1 MKKTEKTVF
10 SVFTRRKKYDNMV
23 KKTGT
28 RPKTESSN
36 MKLSISTLGCRVNQY
51 ESDAI
56 TEMAEAEGFE
66 VVPFG
71 IPCDIAVINTCSVT
85 AESEKKSRKL
95 IRRAAALSDG
105 HVIVTGCSV
114 GSSAEKIK
122 KIPGVRAVLGNGA
135 KDLVISSAKGIM
147 SDNITTDD
155 TDLSAAPMT
164 DMTDL
169 ATTRAHRAR
178 AFIKIEDGCNGKC
191 AYCII
196 PSVRGPVRSRS
207 AKSILNEVKKVSATC
222 PEIILTGIETAA
234 FGTDRKEKDA
244 LAKLMRDVDRIPT
257 VKRLTLGSL
266 DPTALTDGFLENA
279 ASLES
284 LLPHFHISV
293 QSGCSSVLARMR
305 RKYRA
310 DTILERMEAARK
322 AIPGVSFSADVIVGF
337 PGETEEEFLETVA
350 FCKEARFMHLH
361 IFPYSRRKGTFADTM
376 ADQVPEHVKSERL
389 AKLAGLQADI
399 KRQFMEELCNKY
411 HDGGCL
417 VLAEQKKN
425 GYYIAHSPEFA
436 EVRIDS
442 DCDIVGTVC
451 DVVLDSTDGEVCFG
465 RLAYKVRPSKK
476 RDI

>member
-1 MKKTEKTVF
+1 
-10 SVFTRRKKYDNMV
+10 
-23 KKTGT
+23 
-28 RPKTESSN
+28 

-56 TEMAEAEGFE
+56 AEMAEAKGFE

-71 IPCDIAVINTCSVT
+71 TPCDIAVINTCSVT
-85 AESEKKSRKL
+85 AESDKKSRKL
-95 IRRAAALSDG
+95 IRRAVALSDG

-135 KDLVISSAKGIM
+135 KDLVISTANDILSGQACEP
-147 SDNITTDD
+147 TDF
-155 TDLSAAPMT
+155 SEVPMT
-164 DMTDL
+164 KIADL
-169 ATTRAHRAR
+169 ETTRAHRAR

-207 AKSILNEVKKVSATC
+207 AESILNEVEKVSVTC

-266 DPTALTDGFLENA
+266 DPTALTDGFLESA

-305 RKYRA
+305 RRYRA
-310 DTILERMEAARK
+310 DTVLERMEATRK
-322 AIPGVSFSADVIVGF
+322 VIPGVSFSADVIVGF

-361 IFPYSRRKGTFADTM
+361 IFPYSRRKGTVADTM
-376 ADQVPEHVKSERL
+376 DSQIPEYVKDERL
-389 AKLAGLQADI
+389 ANLASIQADI
-399 KRQFMEELCNKY
+399 KRQFMEELCEKY
-411 HDGGCL
+411 RNGGCL
-417 VLAEQKKN
+417 VLTEQKKSC
-425 GYYIAHSPEFA
+425 YYIGHSPEFA

-442 DCDIVGTVC
+442 DRDVVGTVC
-451 DVVLDSTDGEVCFG
+451 DITLESTDGEVCFG
-465 RLAYKVRPSKK
+465 RPTCKARPSKK
-476 RDI
+476 P

>member
-10 SVFTRRKKYDNMV
+10 SVFTRSEKYDNMV
-23 KKTGT
+23 EKTGD

-56 TEMAEAEGFE
+56 AEMAEAEGFE

-71 IPCDIAVINTCSVT
+71 TPCDIAVINTCSVT
-85 AESEKKSRKL
+85 AESDKKSRKL
-95 IRRAAALSDG
+95 IRRAAALSNG

-122 KIPGVRAVLGNGA
+122 IIPGVRAVIGNGA
-135 KDLVISSAKGIM
+135 KDLVISSAKGIL
-147 SDNITTDD
+147 SGSLAADGA
-155 TDLSAAPMT
+155 DLSAAPMT

-169 ATTRAHRAR
+169 ETTRAHRAR

-207 AKSILNEVKKVSATC
+207 AESILNEVEKVSATC

-279 ASLES
+279 SSLES

-310 DTILERMEAARK
+310 DAVLERMEATRK

-350 FCKEARFMHLH
+350 FCKKARFMHLH
-361 IFPYSRRKGTFADTM
+361 IFPYSRRRGTAADTM
-376 ADQVPEHVKSERL
+376 DGQLPEHVKDERL
-389 AKLAGLQADI
+389 ARLAGIQADI
-399 KRQFMEELCNKY
+399 KRQFMEELCKKY
-411 HDGGCL
+411 RDGGCL
-417 VLAEQKKN
+417 VLAEQKKS
-425 GYYIAHSPEFA
+425 GCYIGHSPEFA
-436 EVRIDS
+436 EVKIK
-442 DCDIVGTVC
+442 CDRDVVGTVC
-451 DVVLDSTDGEVCFG
+451 DVALESTDGEVCFG
-465 RLAYKVRPSKK
+465 RPACKVKPSKK
-476 RDI
+476 T